1 MFLLQTAAEFQL
13 LFHRYVVFYLLAR
26 TVDIMVDTA
35 GFPTKFYKDA
45 PISINC
51 SVTEFSPQSITTVF
65 LQATAESFNTNFS
78 GCWKGESGWEV
89 DHGLPDGLSFGIDGS
104 YCTTQAMSEEFILP
118 AQGTVTE
125 SLLNLNITCISGSV
139 TSDTVRVTQ
148 LFGTY
153 IILLLIC

>member
-1 MFLLQTAAEFQL
+1 MMMMIIIIITHNSKIFCFVFLAIKVNIT
-13 LFHRYVVFYLLAR
+13 
-26 TVDIMVDTA
+26 VDTA

-51 SVTEFSPQSITTVF
+51 SVTEFLPNISHF
-65 LQATAESFNTNFS
+65 LLEILDDQEKTRHPGCTRAESAWN
-78 GCWKGESGWEV
+78 V
-89 DHGLPDGLSFGIDGS
+89 RPGLPAGLSFGIDRS

-118 AQGTVTE
+118 VQGTVTE
-125 SLLNLNITCISGSV
+125 SLLNLNISCSSGSV

-148 LFGTY
+148 LSGTY